1 MLVGDAGFFRDPL
14 TSHGISDA
22 LRDAEGAAMAILSDR
37 ESALREFQEVRDS
50 LALPILE
57 TTDAISAFDW
67 SLEELPER
75 HKRFSEAM
83 KSEVA
88 VLAARAARDRDASAF
103 RRQASG
109 PRRQRQSDTQT
120 KEQDHANDDTI
131 RMVRNPLR
139 KTGSRGLVQSDGAS
153 RGPATSSPSPT

>member
-1 MLVGDAGFFRDPL
+1 MPGTDGERLKAFRGSPGRLREAYGPGWLLVGDAGFFRDPL

-22 LRDAEGAAMAILSDR
+22 LRDAEGAAIAILSGR
-37 ESALREFQEVRDS
+37 ESALREFQEIRDT

-57 TTDAISAFDW
+57 TTDAIGAFDW

-88 VLAARAARDRDASAF
+88 VLSARAARDREI
-103 RRQASG
+103 
-109 PRRQRQSDTQT
+109 P
-120 KEQDHANDDTI
+120 
-131 RMVRNPLR
+131 
-139 KTGSRGLVQSDGAS
+139 
-153 RGPATSSPSPT
+153 PSPQGYRPRS

>member
-1 MLVGDAGFFRDPL
+1 LLVGDAGFFRDPL

-22 LRDAEGAAMAILSDR
+22 LRDAEAAATAILASR
-37 ESALREFQEVRDS
+37 ESAFQEFQDIRDS

-83 KSEVA
+83 KSELA
-88 VLAARAARDRDASAF
+88 VLSTRAARDREVPLF
-103 RRQASG
+103 
-109 PRRQRQSDTQT
+109 
-120 KEQDHANDDTI
+120 
-131 RMVRNPLR
+131 VRGR
-139 KTGSRGLVQSDGAS
+139 TTARA
-153 RGPATSSPSPT
+153 AI